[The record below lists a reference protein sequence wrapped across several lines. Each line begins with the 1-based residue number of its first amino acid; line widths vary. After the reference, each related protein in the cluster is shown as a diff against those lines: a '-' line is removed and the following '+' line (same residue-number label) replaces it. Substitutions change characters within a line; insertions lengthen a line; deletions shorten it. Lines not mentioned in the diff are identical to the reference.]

1 MKQPLLSSKNTRS
14 NQNKGGLRSIQQQ
27 VMALQALTQ
36 QILPLLPHGEDWQVA
51 SYEDGILC
59 IVAQHHAAASRLRY
73 LQQQYLEPIRAL
85 PTFAGIQTIKVIVE
99 PPPSPRIRPT
109 GQPVALS
116 AASRQV
122 LLESATLFDDPEL
135 NQALLRI
142 ASKK

>member
-1 MKQPLLSSKNTRS
+1 MKQPARPFEGANSRKPS
-14 NQNKGGLRSIQQQ
+14 GLRSLQQHINTLEH
-27 VMALQALTQ
+27 MTQ

-85 PTFAGIQTIKVIVE
+85 PAFSGVQTIKVIVE
-99 PPPSPRIRPT
+99 PRPRPRIRPV

-122 LLESATLFDDPEL
+122 LIESATLFDDPEL